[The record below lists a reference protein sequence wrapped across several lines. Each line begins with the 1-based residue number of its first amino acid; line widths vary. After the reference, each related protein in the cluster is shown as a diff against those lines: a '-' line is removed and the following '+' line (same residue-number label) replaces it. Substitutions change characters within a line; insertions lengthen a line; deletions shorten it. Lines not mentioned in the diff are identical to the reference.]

1 LPETVGKVKALRI
14 SRACHLLAV
23 VGLAVAGLLVGGAVW
38 WWAGVVFAAAMLG
51 YEQSLVK
58 PDDLSRVNLA
68 FFTLNGF
75 VSLGVF
81 VFALIDQIRL
91 SL

>member
-1 LPETVGKVKALRI
+1 MGKARALTI
-14 SRACHLLAV
+14 SRLCHLS
-23 VGLAVAGLLVGGAVW
+23 AVALLVWGGFLVA
-38 WWAGVVFAAAMLG
+38 AGPIYYVGVALAAALLV
-51 YEQSLVK
+51 YEQSLVR

-81 VFALIDQIRL
+81 LFALIDQITR
-91 SL
+91 S